1 MKPRLFGTDGVRGV
15 ANKDLS
21 PLLAFKLGRA
31 GAQVLSKLHER
42 PAIVVGKDTR
52 ISGDMLE
59 SALIAGICS
68 VGADAIKVGI
78 VPTPAVA
85 HLTRCFGADAGV
97 VISASH
103 NPVEYNGIKFF
114 NKDGYKLPDA
124 MEDEIEALLDDSKQV
139 IKNPIGPDVGKTRT
153 EDGVRPYV
161 DFIKT
166 TVNKDF
172 QGLTVAMDCANGAS
186 YQVAPMIF
194 EELGAKVHVI
204 NNHPDGSNINV
215 YCGST
220 HPDALCRFVKEV
232 GADVGLSFDGDA
244 DRLIAVDEKGEMVD
258 GDHIMA
264 ICGSYMK
271 MQGILKNNTVV
282 STVMSNMGLEAALKK
297 AGIKMVRAKVGD
309 RYVLE
314 EMLNNEYNFGG
325 EQSGHIIFFDHNT
338 TGDGILTGVNLIK
351 VMVDEKKPLSEL
363 SKIMKVYPQVL
374 VNVNVADK
382 SKYAGNEHIQQTI
395 SEYQALLG
403 ETGRILVRPSGTE
416 PLIRVMVEGEHQDL
430 IDQVA
435 NTIAGVIKEQLC

>member
-1 MKPRLFGTDGVRGV
+1 MRPRLFGTDGVRGV

-21 PLLAFKLGRA
+21 PLLAFKLGQA

-42 PAIVVGKDTR
+42 PTIVVGKDTR

-68 VGADAIKVGI
+68 VGADALKVGV

-85 HLTRCFGADAGV
+85 HLTRRFGADAGV

-124 MEDEIEALLDDSKQV
+124 MEDEIEALLDDCEQN
-139 IKNPIGPDVGKTRT
+139 IKNPIGPDVGKISI
-153 EDGVRPYV
+153 EDGIRPYV
-161 DFIKT
+161 DFIKSI
-166 TVNKDF
+166 VNKDF

-186 YQVAPMIF
+186 YRVAPIIF

-204 NNHPDGSNINV
+204 NHHPDGKNINV
-215 YCGST
+215 DCGST
-220 HPDALCRFVKEV
+220 HPEALCRLVKEV

-244 DRLIAVDEKGEMVD
+244 DRLIAVDEKGEIVD

-271 MQGILKNNTVV
+271 RKGLLKNNTVV
-282 STVMSNMGLEAALKK
+282 STVMSNMGLETALKK
-297 AGIKMVRAKVGD
+297 AGIGMVRAKVGD

-314 EMLNNEYNFGG
+314 EMINNGYNFGG
-325 EQSGHIIFFDHNT
+325 EQSGHIIFLDHNT

-351 VMVDEKKPLSEL
+351 VMSDEKKPLSEL
-363 SKIMKVYPQVL
+363 GQIMKVYPQVL
-374 VNVNVADK
+374 VNVQVHDK
-382 SKYAGNEHIQQTI
+382 SKYAGNERIQDAIVENQT
-395 SEYQALLG
+395 LLG

-430 IDQVA
+430 IDKVA
-435 NTIAGVIKEQLC
+435 NTIADVIKKQLC